1 VDRQAAIDLIL
12 DHYENPRHYGALDSP
27 TFAADGVN
35 AGCGDV
41 IRLTVRLDADDN
53 VAAIAFEGEG
63 CTFSQAGASVL
74 AELAHGR
81 PLDDLLAMD
90 ESALAEVMGCD
101 VVKARLPCV
110 SLGLRVLKSGA
121 QSHREN
127 GGAPESA

>member
-12 DHYENPRHYGALDSP
+12 DHYEHPRHYGALDAP
-27 TFAADGVN
+27 TFTAEGVN

-41 IRLTVRLDADDN
+41 IRIFVRLDAADR

-74 AELAHGR
+74 AEMAHGR
-81 PLDDLLAMD
+81 SLDDLLAMD
-90 ESALAEVMGCD
+90 ESALAGAMGREI
-101 VVKARLPCV
+101 VQARLPCV

-121 QSHREN
+121 RTYLEN
-127 GGAPESA
+127 GGPKST